1 MKNVIRLIFVVTF
14 LLIIMV
20 TLLPSANAQWSAIKS
35 GYAITTNWHGED
47 VPAGTPVTAWAGTT
61 NETVYQIRFLWLDPN
76 GTIRYDVNVTDIV
89 SYITPD
95 CPPEAPEK
103 IRYWAGSNTNIEI
116 WYASN
121 TQTPDSVGD
130 WTVKAWFYS
139 PEGHLMNSTVT
150 KIRATSFNT
159 VPYTPIGTIITAITM
174 IAALTTFITRKR
186 KNIAH
191 LLDPNHN

>member
-1 MKNVIRLIFVVTF
+1 MKNVIRLISVATF
-14 LLIIMV
+14 LVMIII
-20 TLLPSANAQWSAIKS
+20 TLLPSANAQWNAIKS

-76 GTIRYDVNVTDIV
+76 ETIRYDVIVTDID
-89 SYITPD
+89 YFTTPD
-95 CPPEAPEK
+95 YPPGAPED
-103 IRYWAGSNTNIEI
+103 IIEWAKNNPDITV

-121 TQTPDSVGD
+121 TQTPDSLGD
-130 WTVKAWFYS
+130 WAVKALFYS

-159 VPYTPIGTIITAITM
+159 VPYTPIGTIIIAVTM
-174 IAALTTFITRKR
+174 IAALTTFMTRKR
-186 KNIAH
+186 KI
-191 LLDPNHN
+191 PRIF